1 MVNYFES
8 VGMTNIILVVILI
21 VNVAIWLRTGGRH
34 KA

>member
-1 MVNYFES
+1 MVDYFES

-21 VNVAIWLRTGGRH
+21 VNVAIWFRIGGRH